1 MSRLNFFNENEKE
14 NENEIDNENDQ
25 CLHRLNKIYLKTHK

>member
-1 MSRLNFFNENEKE
+1 MNFFNENE
-14 NENEIDNENDQ
+14 NEKYNDNDNENDQ